1 MEWIPLSISAI
12 SLLFVILTFVRTGT
26 KDKLSAQKYETSQL
40 ELIKEGLLKANLKL
54 DQVCAVQ
61 NEIRNDVKN
70 LDSQLREM
78 DRRVTVVE
86 RDLKTAFTKIDELR
100 EERQ

>member
-1 MEWIPLSISAI
+1 MEWIPWTISAI

-54 DQVCAVQ
+54 DQVCTVQ

>member
-1 MEWIPLSISAI
+1 MEWIPWSISAI

-86 RDLKTAFTKIDELR
+86 RDLKTAFTKIDELK
-100 EERQ
+100 EELQ

>member
-1 MEWIPLSISAI
+1 MEWIPLSISGI

-70 LDSQLREM
+70 LDSQLRDM